1 MTKMVKL
8 DLLQRIIIVFISHC
22 LTINAQFSYNQN
34 TVPIEGDSCWHQ
46 NKQIYGICANPN
58 NCEEVVRDYSRG
70 IQPQLCSYRGTTPI
84 VCCPQRSNAQSVVQP
99 LPIQTTSSVPVPAYQ
114 QPSAGRLSEQ
124 KCEQYSRLTQVSNV
138 VGTFSLADPISTTV
152 QRTNCLFTGGDGF
165 IVGGT
170 VTFPG
175 EFPHMALIG
184 WQEADGSVAWNCGGS
199 LISYNFIMTAA
210 HCASNRGIPPNI
222 IRLGEQDYNRQDEGG
237 RPIDYSI
244 LSITKHPQFKTSS
257 KYYDIALI
265 QVASRVEMSEFTR
278 PACLWQSYG
287 INIPSVTATGWGLIK
302 ERGAIS
308 TNLLKVSLKV
318 IDNNQCSTVY
328 NRYSNALRYGI
339 MDSQM
344 CAGDDNEEK
353 DTCQGD
359 SGGPIQL
366 ITSKYPCSY
375 YIVGITSFGKGC
387 GAGYGVYT
395 RVSQYLDWIE
405 SVVWQNGL
413 E

>member
-1 MTKMVKL
+1 MFTMVKIQL
-8 DLLQRIIIVFISHC
+8 IQRIIIVFISHC
-22 LTINAQFSYNQN
+22 LAINAQFSYNQN

-46 NKQIYGICANPN
+46 NKQIYGICSNPN
-58 NCEEVVRDYSRG
+58 SCDEVVRDYSQG

-84 VCCPQRSNAQSVVQP
+84 VCCPQRSSFQSVVQP
-99 LPIQTTSSVPVPAYQ
+99 LPIQTTSSASVPTYQ
-114 QPSAGRLSEQ
+114 QAASGRLSEQ
-124 KCEQYSRLTQVSNV
+124 KCEQYSKLTQVSNV

-152 QRTNCLFTGGDGF
+152 QRAKCLFTGGDGF

-175 EFPHMALIG
+175 EFPHMALVG

-222 IRLGEQDYNRQDEGG
+222 IRLGDQDYNRQDEGG
-237 RPIDYSI
+237 RPIDYRI
-244 LSITKHPQFKTSS
+244 LTIVKHPQFKTSS

-265 QVASRVEMSEFTR
+265 QLTSSVQMSEFTR
-278 PACLWQSYG
+278 PACLWQSYS
-287 INIPSVTATGWGLIK
+287 INFASVTATGWGLIK
-302 ERGAIS
+302 ERGAVS

-318 IDNNQCSTVY
+318 IGNEQCSTVY

-339 MDSQM
+339 MDSQL

-359 SGGPIQL
+359 SGKNINIPLNKQTYDFFMFIIFMAKNALL
-366 ITSKYPCSY
+366 ISLLKHSLNF
-375 YIVGITSFGKGC
+375 S
-387 GAGYGVYT
+387 
-395 RVSQYLDWIE
+395 
-405 SVVWQNGL
+405 
-413 E
+413 